1 MVLEIPPIP
10 FMDDYDLSEKKVLV
24 RVDFNVPIDPKTGVI
39 LNDARIKAH
48 ARTIKELIDLNA
60 AVVVISHQGRPGGK
74 EFTSLKIHAER
85 LSEILS
91 YNVKFIDDIIGPAA
105 RNEIKKLKNAE
116 VLVLENTRLI
126 SEEIIEAAPEKQ
138 AQTFFVK
145 KLAPLFDA
153 FVLDAFSTAHRSQ
166 PSLVGFPMVL
176 PSVAGRVFEA
186 EIKALS
192 KIISREE
199 RPKVFVLGGA
209 KVEDSLKVIETLVR
223 NKAADRILTT
233 GLLAEVFL
241 VAKGINIGKE
251 NIQFLAEKGLIGLIP
266 RARRL
271 LMMGAPIETPYD
283 VAIEKNGKRVEVPV
297 TKVNGRIMDIGTE
310 TIKSYIQLMN
320 DAKIIVL
327 RGPAGV
333 IEKGSFKIGTIKL
346 AEAALRTSAFTI
358 FGGGHF
364 TVIADELDE
373 KLRKKIGHR
382 SLAGGALLLFL
393 AGERLPA
400 IYALAESAKK
410 FIWRR

>member
-192 KIISREE
+192 NIISRG
-199 RPKVFVLGGA
+199 F
-209 KVEDSLKVIETLVR
+209 S
-223 NKAADRILTT
+223 
-233 GLLAEVFL
+233 
-241 VAKGINIGKE
+241 
-251 NIQFLAEKGLIGLIP
+251 
-266 RARRL
+266 
-271 LMMGAPIETPYD
+271 
-283 VAIEKNGKRVEVPV
+283 
-297 TKVNGRIMDIGTE
+297 
-310 TIKSYIQLMN
+310 S
-320 DAKIIVL
+320 
-327 RGPAGV
+327 
-333 IEKGSFKIGTIKL
+333 S
-346 AEAALRTSAFTI
+346 
-358 FGGGHF
+358 
-364 TVIADELDE
+364 
-373 KLRKKIGHR
+373 
-382 SLAGGALLLFL
+382 
-393 AGERLPA
+393 
-400 IYALAESAKK
+400 
-410 FIWRR
+410 